1 MTCSV
6 TDIRAKM
13 IAETTFASALAYNWS
28 ATNTALDNL
37 NRNLRRKGEGEVMGE
52 DASWYYEFC
61 VWIGG
66 HDIPEGR
73 SDMSGSI
80 VASHANSTGYSLLN
94 EMMTT
99 FPLNNIPDE
108 IMQKRYP
115 PPRTVE
121 NTEHICVMPFREH
134 NGDIKQI
141 LVVSGFSHR
150 GGNIVLGHI
159 NGEFPTP
166 VPMMYDV
173 TGDVLSH
180 KRWPQKTLRNRLEAA
195 EPGEEF
201 SYCKVVMTKLS
212 DDEILRLSAP
222 LDELGY

>member
-1 MTCSV
+1 M
-6 TDIRAKM
+6 K
-13 IAETTFASALAYNWS
+13 AETAFQSALEYDCS
-28 ATNTALDNL
+28 AANAALDNL
-37 NRNLRRKGEGEVMGE
+37 NRNLRRKGEDEVMGE
-52 DASWYYEFC
+52 EASWYYEFC

-108 IMQKRYP
+108 IMRKRYP
-115 PPRTVE
+115 PPRSRE
-121 NTEHICVMPFREH
+121 NTEHICVMRAKDY
-134 NGDIKQI
+134 NGNMSEVLI
-141 LVVSGFSHR
+141 LSGFYAQ
-150 GGNIVLGHI
+150 NKYTVLGHI
-159 NGEFPTP
+159 AGEHPAA
-166 VPMMYDV
+166 VPWMYDV
-173 TGDVLSH
+173 TDDVLSH
-180 KRWPQKTLRNRLEAA
+180 KRWPQKTLRDRLEVT